1 VLNNRAVKE
10 SAVVYLALR
19 PVLGIKTNVLVR
31 LAVYH
36 LGILI
41 IIGHLCLKQ
50 SVSIII
56 SHVLLCGSSH
66 GIVVLIYPHSVKHGI
81 FGSNYLTYL
90 LISRVH
96 IKNL

>member
-1 VLNNRAVKE
+1 VLNNWAVKE
-10 SAVVYLALR
+10 SAVVNLALR

-66 GIVVLIYPHSVKHGI
+66 GIMVLIYPHSVKHGI
-81 FGSNYLTYL
+81 LGSYYLTYL